1 MYFLFTSNTDLK
13 VDWHHRLNKFQQA
26 PGHPEG
32 QEGSQK
38 TRGSQKVRPDWA
50 TEMILLSTVTTKFS
64 K

>member
-38 TRGSQKVRPDWA
+38 TRGSQKVRHD
-50 TEMILLSTVTTKFS
+50 
-64 K
+64 